1 MHSTR
6 RQNSLT
12 GDWVLVSPQRH
23 ARPWVGSQ
31 EAPSREQVAPYD
43 SDCPLCPGNVR
54 RGDASNPD
62 YTGPF
67 VFRNDFS
74 ALSSLSPVESDS
86 NETEDAGHASNKS
99 SKAPTF
105 IAEQPAAG
113 ECRVL
118 CFDHQHHRTFA
129 DLTREEVKSVLQ
141 LQRDQY
147 RELIKAYRCVTLF
160 ENKGEIM
167 GCSQPHPHGQ
177 IWAHDHVSSQV
188 ATEEER
194 QLAYFREHGSALL
207 QDYAEWELAAQQR
220 LVYQNDDWLIVV
232 PYWAAW
238 PFETLILPRTAIG
251 HFGALT
257 DTALAALAEA
267 LAILTRAYDALFDCR
282 FPYSMGWHNAPTTE
296 PAPHWRLHAHF
307 YPPLLRS
314 ATVKKHMVGYEM
326 LGEPQRDVS
335 AEDAAVRLR
344 TLADQVVIDSSER
357 G

>member
-6 RQNSLT
+6 RQNCLT
-12 GDWVLVSPQRH
+12 GDWVLVSPQRNS
-23 ARPWVGSQ
+23 RPWVGSQ
-31 EAPSREQVAPYD
+31 ESLPETPAVPHD
-43 SDCPLCPGNVR
+43 KNCPLCPGNYR
-54 RGDASNPD
+54 AGDEKNPD

-74 ALSSLSPVESDS
+74 ALSAPSPDENVN
-86 NETEDAGHASNKS
+86 NEKVDATHAADRSATS
-99 SKAPTF
+99 PAF
-105 IAEQPAAG
+105 ICEQPAAG

-118 CFDHQHHRTFA
+118 CFDHRHHRTFA
-129 DLTREEVKSVLQ
+129 DLTCEEVESVLQ
-141 LQRDQY
+141 LQREQY
-147 RELIKAYRCVTLF
+147 RELMKAYRCVTLF

-177 IWAHDHVSSQV
+177 IWAHDHVSSLV

-238 PFETLILPRTAIG
+238 PFETLILPRTGIG

-314 ATVKKHMVGYEM
+314 AIVKKHMVGYEM

-335 AEDAAVRLR
+335 AEDAAAQLR
-344 TLADQVVIDSSER
+344 TLADQVVIDSSEQ

>member
-12 GDWVLVSPQRH
+12 GDWVLVSPQRNS
-23 ARPWVGSQ
+23 RPWVGSQ
-31 EAPSREQVAPYD
+31 ESLPETPAVPHD
-43 SDCPLCPGNVR
+43 KNCPLCPGNHR
-54 RGDASNPD
+54 AGDEKNPD

-74 ALSSLSPVESDS
+74 ALSAPSPDENVN
-86 NETEDAGHASNKS
+86 NEKVDATHAADKS
-99 SKAPTF
+99 ATSPAF
-105 IAEQPAAG
+105 ICEQPAAG

-118 CFDHQHHRTFA
+118 CFDHRHHRTFA
-129 DLTREEVKSVLQ
+129 DLTCEEVESVLQ
-141 LQRDQY
+141 LQREQY

-177 IWAHDHVSSQV
+177 IWAHDHVSSLV

-238 PFETLILPRTAIG
+238 PFETLILPRTGIS
-251 HFGALT
+251 HFGGLT

>member
-12 GDWVLVSPQRH
+12 GDWVLVSPQRNS
-23 ARPWVGSQ
+23 RPWVGSQ
-31 EAPSREQVAPYD
+31 ESLPEIAAVPHD
-43 SDCPLCPGNVR
+43 KNCPLCPGNQR
-54 RGDASNPD
+54 AGDEKNPD
-62 YTGPF
+62 YNGPF
-67 VFRNDFS
+67 IFHNDFS
-74 ALSSLSPVESDS
+74 ALSAPRPPSTPTETDPVTDSPVPS
-86 NETEDAGHASNKS
+86 
-99 SKAPTF
+99 F
-105 IAEQPAAG
+105 IREEPARG
-113 ECRVL
+113 ECRVV

-177 IWAHDHVSSQV
+177 IWAHEHVSSLV
-188 ATEEER
+188 ATEDER
-194 QLAYFREHGSALL
+194 QLAYFREHGIALL
-207 QDYAEWELAAQQR
+207 QDYAEWELAAQAR

-282 FPYSMGWHNAPTTE
+282 FPYSMGWHNAPTGE
-296 PAPHWRLHAHF
+296 AAPHWRLHAHF

-326 LGEPQRDVS
+326 LGEPQRDISPEEAAAQLRALANKVTL
-335 AEDAAVRLR
+335 DA
-344 TLADQVVIDSSER
+344 SGHE
-357 G
+357 

>member
-31 EAPSREQVAPYD
+31 EALFREQVASYD

-54 RGDASNPD
+54 SGDVSNPH

-67 VFRNDFS
+67 VFPNDFS
-74 ALSSLSPVESDS
+74 ALSAPSPVEHAN
-86 NETEDAGHASNKS
+86 NETVDAIHATNRSAIS
-99 SKAPTF
+99 PAF
-105 IAEQPAAG
+105 ISEQTAAG

-118 CFDHQHHRTFA
+118 CFDHQHHRTLA
-129 DLTREEVKSVLQ
+129 DLTHEEIKSVLQ
-141 LQRDQY
+141 LQREQY
-147 RELIKAYRCVTLF
+147 RELIKDYRCVTLF

-177 IWAHDHVSSQV
+177 IWAHDHVSSLV
-188 ATEEER
+188 ATEDER
-194 QLAYFREHGSALL
+194 QLAYFREHGTALL
-207 QDYAEWELAAQQR
+207 QDYAEWELTAQAR
-220 LVYQNDDWLIVV
+220 LVYQNDDWLVVV

-238 PFETLILPRTAIG
+238 PFETLILPRTAIS
-251 HFGALT
+251 HFGVLT
-257 DTALAALAEA
+257 DAALAALADA
-267 LAILTRAYDALFDCR
+267 LAILTRAYDALFDCH
-282 FPYSMGWHNAPTTE
+282 FPYSMGWHNAPTIE

-326 LGEPQRDVS
+326 LGEPQRDAS
-335 AEDAAVRLR
+335 AEDAAARLR
-344 TLADQVVIDSSER
+344 ILADQVVIDSSER
-357 G
+357 R